1 MSVVKITAGSFR
13 LECEMFDPVLASIP
27 SLFPAPSCATRVVR
41 EAVVGNVI
49 PDLLIG
55 QWCAEASSSVPSMTN
70 VARHVVALLQRSGSA
85 APAEL
90 IEEELYLSSSA
101 LTRAITLLKRLGA
114 LSCEA
119 PEGELQLAPEFAKAT
134 QVKLIAVEMKM
145 TRWREAL
152 NQAIRYLDFADEAYV
167 VLDGNQITL
176 TDEIIKAFE
185 LSAPGLYIQRGAAHP
200 EKVLDACPV
209 PSVPSADRLLAIHKV
224 LHSGPH
230 CFA

>member
-1 MSVVKITAGSFR
+1 MSVVKPTFGGFR
-13 LECEMFDPVLASIP
+13 LECEMFNPVLAAIP
-27 SLFPAPSCATRVVR
+27 SLFPAPCCATRVVR
-41 EAVVGNVI
+41 EAAVGNVI

-55 QWCAEASSSVPSMTN
+55 QWCDELPFAPSMTN
-70 VARHVVALLQRSGSA
+70 VARHVVALLQRSGPA
-85 APAEL
+85 APTER
-90 IEEELYLSSSA
+90 IEDELYLSSSA
-101 LTRAITLLKRLGA
+101 LTRAVAQLKRVGA
-114 LSCEA
+114 LSYEA
-119 PEGELQLAPEFAKAT
+119 PEGELQLSPEFAKGI

-152 NQAIRYLDFADEAYV
+152 NQALRYLDFADEAYV

-176 TDEIIKAFE
+176 TDEIIRAFE
-185 LSAPGLYIQRGAAHP
+185 LSAPGLYIQRGAHA

-209 PSVPSADRLLAIHKV
+209 PSMPSADRLLAIHKV

>member
-1 MSVVKITAGSFR
+1 MSVVKPVSGSFR
-13 LECEMFDPVLASIP
+13 LECEMFDPVLAAIP

-41 EAVVGNVI
+41 EAAVGNVI

-55 QWCAEASSSVPSMTN
+55 QWCAEASCSVPSMTN
-70 VARHVVALLQRSGSA
+70 VARHVVALLQRSSGSA
-85 APAEL
+85 APAVF
-90 IEEELYLSSSA
+90 IEDELYLSSSA
-101 LTRAITLLKRLGA
+101 LTRAVTLLKRIGA
-114 LSCEA
+114 LSYEA
-119 PEGELQLAPEFAKAT
+119 PEGELHLAPEFAKAT

-167 VLDGNQITL
+167 VLDGNQVTL

-185 LSAPGLYIQRGAAHP
+185 LSAPGLYIQRGAYP

-209 PSVPSADRLLAIHKV
+209 PSVPSADRLLAMHKV
-224 LHSGPH
+224 MHSGPH